1 MKKVTTL
8 FLSMLLLVVFVN
20 LSQAQPIKPKPKYGY
35 AEISLEAGFSNPIG
49 SFTDHNKLG
58 PSFGAQFGYRITRE
72 VGLELEGLYTSFGN
86 VDANVSKLN
95 VIGITAGPRY
105 YFVNQ
110 SIKSQ
115 FFLDAVVGAF
125 IASGADVTDATTGVV
140 TTGLSETNLG
150 TGIGIGGTVQV
161 ADNMELFLRTRYN
174 VIFPGKDKTVTTG
187 GVTTTVSAD
196 SKAYVGAIG
205 GLTFFLR

>member
-1 MKKVTTL
+1 MKKITTL
-8 FLSMLLLVVFVN
+8 FLSMLLLVVLVN
-20 LSQAQPIKPKPKYGY
+20 VSSAQPIKPKPKYGY
-35 AEISLEAGFSNPIG
+35 AEISVEAGFANPIG
-49 SFTDHNKLG
+49 AFTDHNKLG
-58 PSFGAQFGYRITRE
+58 PTFGAQFGYRITRE
-72 VGLELEGLYTSFGN
+72 VGLELEGAYTSFGN

-95 VIGITAGPRY
+95 VLAITAGPRY

-115 FFLDAVVGAF
+115 LFLDAVVGAF
-125 IASGADVTDATTGVV
+125 IASGADVTNTTTGVV

-150 TGIGIGGTVQV
+150 VGIGLGGTVQV
-161 ADNMELFLRTRYN
+161 ADNMELFLRARYN
-174 VIFPGKDKTVTTG
+174 TIFPGKDITTTVN

>member
-1 MKKVTTL
+1 MKKITTL

-49 SFTDHNKLG
+49 AFTDHSKLG
-58 PSFGAQFGYRITRE
+58 PSFGGGFGYRITRE
-72 VGLELEGLYTSFGN
+72 VGLELEGIYNSFGST
-86 VDANVSKLN
+86 DAA
-95 VIGITAGPRY
+95 IGKTNIFAITAGPRY

-125 IASGADVTDATTGVV
+125 IASGGDSINTTTV
-140 TTGLSETNLG
+140 GLSQTNLG
-150 TGIGIGGTVQV
+150 VGFGIGGTVQV

-174 VIFPGKDKTVTTG
+174 LIFPGKDPSPG
-187 GVTTTVSAD
+187 VSAD
-196 SKAYVGAIG
+196 SKAYVAAVG